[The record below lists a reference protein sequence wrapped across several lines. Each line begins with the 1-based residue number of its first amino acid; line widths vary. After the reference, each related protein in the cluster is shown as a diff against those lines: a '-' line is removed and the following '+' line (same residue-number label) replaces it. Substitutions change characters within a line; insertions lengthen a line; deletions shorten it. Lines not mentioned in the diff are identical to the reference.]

1 MQWTMFETALP
12 RSYPKSAVVKPCSG
26 MYAALSSTT
35 ANCCIGLPVEFDRNV
50 TLRRTQSAHSFAIA
64 R

>member
-1 MQWTMFETALP
+1 M
-12 RSYPKSAVVKPCSG
+12 VKPCSG

-50 TLRRTQSAHSFAIA
+50 TLRRTQSAHSRAMA
-64 R
+64 RWVSLFRSRTSNSEP